1 MVSNTDEKEMS
12 KQHYLLKTEGVG
24 NGEDVLISRTKQ
36 RTINKYFLP
45 YYNLKITI
53 WLLLY
58 IDSYEMS
65 S

>member
-1 MVSNTDEKEMS
+1 MVSKTDEKEMS
-12 KQHYLLKTEGVG
+12 KQHSLLKTEGVG
-24 NGEDVLISRTKQ
+24 NGEDVLISHTKQ